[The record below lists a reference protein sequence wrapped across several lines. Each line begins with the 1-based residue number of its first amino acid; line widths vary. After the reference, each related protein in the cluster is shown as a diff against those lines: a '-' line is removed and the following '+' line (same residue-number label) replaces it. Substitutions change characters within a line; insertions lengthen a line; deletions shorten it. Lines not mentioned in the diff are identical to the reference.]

1 MTPSKRHRRP
11 SRVKTGLQGSS
22 AMSKVS
28 ELEEGEVDTLTRASV
43 GIGSVSQGKKAPA
56 EGPT

>member
-1 MTPSKRHRRP
+1 MTPSKRHWTP
-11 SRVKTGLQGSS
+11 SRVKRGPQGSS

-43 GIGSVSQGKKAPA
+43 GIGSVSQGKKVPA